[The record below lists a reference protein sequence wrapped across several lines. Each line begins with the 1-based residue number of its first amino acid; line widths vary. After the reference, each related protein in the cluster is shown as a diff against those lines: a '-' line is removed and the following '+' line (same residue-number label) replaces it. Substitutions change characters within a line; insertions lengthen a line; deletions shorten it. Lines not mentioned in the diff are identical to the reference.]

1 MKFNVRLENVEGL
14 EKLLDE
20 KIYRKA
26 LQRTI
31 KRMGTKFK
39 NRAIKGVRKTYNV
52 KAKTLKAHIKE
63 HMSKASNNGIEWRF
77 SVTGRPV
84 NLIHFGARQTSKGV
98 SVKVK
103 KGSGRRVIKSAFI
116 AHDNG
121 GHKRVFMRK
130 GKERMPIEA
139 KSTLSYPQMFNKEII
154 DKAMKEVEENY
165 DKEFKH
171 NLDYYLGRLK

>member
-1 MKFNVRLENVEGL
+1 MHLEVKIEGL
-14 EKLLDE
+14 EKF
-20 KIYRKA
+20 KA
-26 LQRTI
+26 LVDTKVWYKAQKRTMTE
-31 KRMGTKFK
+31 MGRKFRTRVVK
-39 NRAIKGVRKTYNV
+39 DVRKVYNV
-52 KAKTLKAHIKE
+52 KAKTLKKHIKE
-63 HMSKASNNGIEWRF
+63 HISKASSSSIEWRF
-77 SVTGRPV
+77 SITGRPV

-121 GHKRVFMRK
+121 SHKRVFMRK

>member
-1 MKFNVRLENVEGL
+1 MKFNVKLENVEGL

-39 NRAIKGVRKTYNV
+39 KRAMKEVRKTYNV

-103 KGSGRRVIKSAFI
+103 KGNGRRVIKSAFI
-116 AHDNG
+116 AHDSG

-130 GKERMPIEA
+130 GKERMPIES

-165 DKEFKH
+165 EKEFKH